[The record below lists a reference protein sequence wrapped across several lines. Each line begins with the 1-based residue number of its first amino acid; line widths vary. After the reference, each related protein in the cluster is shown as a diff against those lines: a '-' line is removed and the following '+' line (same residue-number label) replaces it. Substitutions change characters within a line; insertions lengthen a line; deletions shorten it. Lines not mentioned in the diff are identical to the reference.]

1 LGFMA
6 AKVVKK
12 GDRWEVLVDG
22 LTYDY
27 FDDESEAKKV
37 AKLLEKAE
45 KTIEE
50 IRELAQDILNKLT
63 HEERKFL
70 YEYTNGSIEVE
81 VIP

>member
-1 LGFMA
+1 MA

-27 FDDESEAKKV
+27 FEDESEAKKV
-37 AKLLEKAE
+37 AKFLEK
-45 KTIEE
+45 
-50 IRELAQDILNKLT
+50 
-63 HEERKFL
+63 
-70 YEYTNGSIEVE
+70 NGSIEVE

>member
-1 LGFMA
+1 MA
-6 AKVVKK
+6 AQVVKK

-50 IRELAQDILNKLT
+50 IRGLAQDILNKLT
-63 HEERKFL
+63 YEERRFL
-70 YEYTNGSIEVE
+70 YEYTNGSIEIE

>member
-1 LGFMA
+1 MSA
-6 AKVVKK
+6 QVVKK

-45 KTIEE
+45 KTIDE
-50 IRELAQDILNKLT
+50 IREQAQDILNKLT
-63 HEERKFL
+63 PEERKFL
-70 YEYTNGSIEVE
+70 YEYTNGSIEIE

>member
-1 LGFMA
+1 MA
-6 AKVVKK
+6 AQVVKK

-27 FDDESEAKKV
+27 FDDELEAKKV

-50 IRELAQDILNKLT
+50 IRGLAQDILNKLT
-63 HEERKFL
+63 YEERRFL
-70 YEYTNGSIEVE
+70 YEYTNGSIEIE

>member
-1 LGFMA
+1 MA

-12 GDRWEVLVDG
+12 GDKWEVLLGG
-22 LTYDY
+22 LAYDS
-27 FDDESEAKKV
+27 FEDESKARRF

-45 KTIEE
+45 KTIED
-50 IRELAQDILNKLT
+50 IRELAEDIINKLT
-63 HEERKFL
+63 HEERRFL

>member
-1 LGFMA
+1 MA

-50 IRELAQDILNKLT
+50 IRGLAQDILNKLT
-63 HEERKFL
+63 YEERRFL
-70 YEYTNGSIEVE
+70 YEYTNGSIEIE